1 MTMVVV
7 VVVAVP
13 DVDGVAVLTVD
24 ALGTVGCH
32 GRRIGMDRIMR
43 EGQII
48 GVDTPGWLWCLLVRV
63 AAGGR
68 LRTVH
73 RSPSA
78 CVRRW

>member
-1 MTMVVV
+1 MTML

-24 ALGTVGCH
+24 TLGTVGCH
-32 GRRIGMDRIMR
+32 RCRIGMYRIMR
-43 EGQII
+43 AGRTI
-48 GVDTPGWLWCLLVRV
+48 GVDTAGRLWCPLVRL
-63 AAGGR
+63 AASGR
-68 LRTVH
+68 VRTVH